1 MGLYAVVS
9 LAWPVLVLTLFPGKG
24 AELSAVSSFYGTFDL
39 TLVLCGW
46 PCADNW
52 SMWMAFWLGGQTALS
67 AVLLLATL
75 TTFDRC
81 LGRIRG

>member
-52 SMWMAFWLGGQTALS
+52 LMWMAFWLGEEYSAFCGAL
-67 AVLLLATL
+67 ACHTDH
-75 TTFDRC
+75 F
-81 LGRIRG
+81 